1 MRQTMQSFRKLAIAG
16 VVLMASALP
25 AAAFDCGK
33 AQSVVEKA
41 ICADPK
47 LKAVD
52 DAMGAAYA
60 ALRQALAGPDR
71 KMLGAAQ
78 RKWLKTR
85 EDNCGY
91 QQGAELTG
99 CILDQ
104 TEERR
109 RLLTAEP
116 ESGPGTGTQ
125 LVPIFIQQ
133 DPDPHHY
140 DVDFILIRFV
150 TPKSKGEK
158 LFNAEVDKIAK
169 SAPLKRI
176 TERVSEEVPYASYAA
191 MAITYASPKLLS
203 AKIDA
208 WVNAGGAHGNGGTSA
223 ITIDLGK
230 GVDLKA
236 GDFFDAKGQAALKAD
251 CVQQI
256 FAQKKDKNDGQ
267 DFKPADDPNYS
278 EQTIVDHLKSLPRW
292 SFWKD
297 KAVVTFDSYRIG
309 SYAEGPYECT
319 FAMVKLKSLAKL
331 GAPLPE

>member
-1 MRQTMQSFRKLAIAG
+1 MRKIMQPFGIFFI
-16 VVLMASALP
+16 LMASSLP

-47 LKAVD
+47 LKAAD

-60 ALRQALAGPDR
+60 ALREALTGAGR
-71 KMLGAAQ
+71 KSLAASQ
-78 RKWLKTR
+78 RKWVKSR
-85 EDNCGY
+85 EDSCGY
-91 QQGAELTG
+91 QQGAEHSS
-99 CILDQ
+99 CVLDQ
-104 TEERR
+104 TDERR

-116 ESGPGTGTQ
+116 ESGPGTGTR
-125 LVPIFIQQ
+125 LAPVFIQQ
-133 DPDPHHY
+133 DPDSHHY
-140 DVDFILIRFV
+140 DVDFTLIRFV

-169 SAPLKRI
+169 SAPLQRI
-176 TERVSEEVPYASYAA
+176 KEAVSEEVPYASYAA

-230 GVDLKA
+230 AADLKA
-236 GDFFDAKGQAALKAD
+236 SDLFDAKGQAALKAD
-251 CVQQI
+251 CVRQI

-267 DFKPADDPNYS
+267 EFKPADDPNYS
-278 EQTIVDHLKSLPRW
+278 EQTIIDHLKSLPRW

-297 KAVVTFDSYRIG
+297 KAVVTFDSYAIG

-319 FAMVKLKSLAKL
+319 FAMAKLKSLAKARAL
-331 GAPLPE
+331 LPE